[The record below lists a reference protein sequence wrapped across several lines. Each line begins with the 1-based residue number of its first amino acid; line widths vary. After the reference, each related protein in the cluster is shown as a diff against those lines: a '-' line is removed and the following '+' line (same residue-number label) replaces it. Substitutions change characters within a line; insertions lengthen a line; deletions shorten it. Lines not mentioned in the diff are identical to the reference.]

1 MKDVLISIIVPI
13 FNGEAYLENCIN
25 SLIKQTYNNIE
36 IIIIDDGSI
45 DNSAVIIDSFARQD
59 DRIKVIHQDNKG
71 QTMARLR
78 GVECAQG
85 EYVLCV
91 DIDDFID
98 SDMIAS
104 LLLIAINENADVVI
118 CGYKV
123 LNNNTVELC
132 SNNLNTGV
140 YTGNNLVYLKNNL
153 FFYKKFYECGIIP
166 AVWNKLIKRD
176 LFLECQR
183 LIPNEIRNGEDVA
196 LTYSIIRKSE
206 KVVIKNEL
214 KPYNYRIVQNSISR
228 TRDDLFFYRSK
239 ILFDFL
245 DKEFGFDYSGIAYY
259 KLFMILIGINSLIS
273 YNFKKKGIFNL
284 NIQIKKSIYSLNT
297 ENIMPYIN
305 YKLLPLSIKVLFK
318 SIKNDRYY
326 LYILNYLVNCI
337 AGKIINFFKGVL

>member
-13 FNGEAYLENCIN
+13 FNGEAYIENCIN

-59 DRIKVIHQDNKG
+59 DRIKVIRQDNKG

-123 LNNNTVELC
+123 LNNSTVELC

-140 YTGNNLVYLKNNL
+140 YTDNNLVYLKNNL

-214 KPYNYRIVQNSISR
+214 KPYNYRIVQNSI
-228 TRDDLFFYRSK
+228 

-297 ENIMPYIN
+297 ENIMPYID

-337 AGKIINFFKGVL
+337 AEKIINFFKGVL